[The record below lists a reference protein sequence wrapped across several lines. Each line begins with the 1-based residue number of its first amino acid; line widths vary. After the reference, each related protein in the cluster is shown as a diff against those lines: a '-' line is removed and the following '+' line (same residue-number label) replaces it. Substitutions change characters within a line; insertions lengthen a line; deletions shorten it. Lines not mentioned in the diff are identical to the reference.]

1 MSEQISAH
9 PRFFSLICG
18 EPAVTE
24 TAKHA
29 ATDTTNTQDTAA
41 AHNHSIFCIIRIHYV
56 YDHFLLYAYPPPHLS
71 SVVYVIIRSPF
82 T

>member
-29 ATDTTNTQDTAA
+29 ATDTTNTQDTNTQDTAA
-41 AHNHSIFCIIRIHYV
+41 AHNHSIFCII
-56 YDHFLLYAYPPPHLS
+56 
-71 SVVYVIIRSPF
+71 
-82 T
+82 